1 MTGEL
6 FKEAIFKYMADFII
20 KEMVSAAVA
29 LAYSINIGSAVYDT
43 TQAKCTSNMPL
54 NCLIF
59 QDHIAKINRTM
70 DKARKGA
77 MEIREMLDSQQL
89 MANADKSKFVLIRD
103 LKS

>member
-6 FKEAIFKYMADFII
+6 FKEAMFKYMADFII

-59 QDHIAKINRTM
+59 QDNITKMNRTM
-70 DKARKGA
+70 DQAKKGQICHNRGPPISKDYRTKVRK
-77 MEIREMLDSQQL
+77 
-89 MANADKSKFVLIRD
+89 
-103 LKS
+103 